1 MLMAEGTNIGKA
13 YLQVVPVAQGFQ
25 SSLSKAINSEAG
37 GAGESVGNTL
47 VSKIKGIIATAGIG
61 VMIGNVIKQGLAEGG
76 KLEQSMGGITAIL
89 GEEAFAKVNEYAQ
102 NAAKN
107 LQISA
112 NEYMEQV
119 TSFSARLMQGLGGD
133 TEATVEYA
141 NMAIQDMSD
150 NANKMGTSI
159 ESIQNAYQGFAK
171 NNFTMLD
178 NLKLGYGGTQSEMIR
193 LINDS
198 GVLGKTITSLDG
210 ITLDQMIAAIHQVQE
225 NMGIAGT
232 SAQEA
237 QTTISGSMNA
247 LKAAWTNFVA
257 NMTLGEDIQPSLD
270 VLSDT
275 LQAMLDNVIPAVMN
289 VLETLFP
296 AVLQMVINNLP
307 YIIQSVTRII
317 TQLLTTFTQNL
328 PQLLKMGLQLIQE
341 LAKGLLNALP
351 QVSSAVGQVIKSAIS
366 YLAGTVA
373 QWISM
378 GSQLLQ
384 GLAQGIGNAV
394 GSVITKVKGYV
405 NNIISSVKKFFGIH
419 SPSRI
424 FAEIG
429 EMNMLGL
436 AQGIEENLKPVTDAM
451 DEASR
456 IATADFQNQISL
468 SSLGT
473 VGEFGNGSTTNYGGV
488 AINVYASDGQS
499 ARSIAEEVMNIMQ
512 NEVTAQRLVFR

>member
-1 MLMAEGTNIGKA
+1 MPEGTNIGKA
-13 YLQVVPVAQGFQ
+13 YLQVVPVAKGFQ
-25 SSLSKAINSEAG
+25 SSLTNAINSEAG
-37 GAGESVGNTL
+37 GAGETVGNTL
-47 VSKIKGIIATAGIG
+47 VSKIKNVIIAAGIG
-61 VMIGNVIKQGLAEGG
+61 KVIGDVIRQGIAEGG

-102 NAAKN
+102 NAAKT

-112 NEYMEQV
+112 NDYMEQV
-119 TSFSARLMQGLGGD
+119 TSFSARLMQGLGND

-198 GVLGKTITSLDG
+198 GILEETISSLDG

-237 QTTISGSMNA
+237 QSTISGSMNA

-257 NMTLGEDIQPSLD
+257 NMTLGEDVQPSLD
-270 VLSDT
+270 ALTDT
-275 LQAMLDNVIPAVMN
+275 LQAAANNIIPAALN
-289 VLETLFP
+289 IIETLFP
-296 AVLQMVINNLP
+296 SILQTVINNLP
-307 YIIQSVTRII
+307 FIIQSVTRII
-317 TQLLTTFTQNL
+317 TQLITTITQNL
-328 PQLLKMGLQLIQE
+328 PMILKMGIQLIQE
-341 LAKGLLNALP
+341 LAKGLLNAAP
-351 QVSSAVGQVIKSAIS
+351 QILSAIGSVIKSLIS
-366 YLAGTVA
+366 SISATVS

-436 AQGIEENLKPVTDAM
+436 AQGIEDNLKPVTDAM

-456 IATADFQNQISL
+456 IATADFENQISL
-468 SSLGT
+468 GTLGS
-473 VGEFGNGSTTNYGGV
+473 VGEFGTNGTTNYGGV
-488 AINVYASDGQS
+488 AINVYATDGQS
-499 ARSIAEEVMNIMQ
+499 ARSIAEEVMDIMQ
-512 NEVTAQRLVFR
+512 NEVTTQRLVFR